1 MAYRM
6 HLMVCA
12 GTGCVSNRSLEFRD
26 ALQKEIEKRGLDN
39 EIQVV
44 TTGCNGFC
52 GVGPLMVV
60 QPDGIFYQQ
69 LSPKDVPH
77 LVEEHFLKG
86 RPVNKLMYVPPE
98 TRSAGS

>member
-60 QPDGIFYQQ
+60 TGWDFLPAAQPQ
-69 LSPKDVPH
+69 
-77 LVEEHFLKG
+77 
-86 RPVNKLMYVPPE
+86 R
-98 TRSAGS
+98 RSASRGRALSEGQTCQ